1 MQAYRKQ
8 LILYFLFT
16 ILGFYLVTLHSTA
29 SNDFDQLVKDAIRGD
44 TTAQLQLGEMY
55 YEGIGVLQ
63 DYSKAHAWFRIMA
76 IFGDNSSADRVNR
89 LQQSMSDD
97 EIYDAI
103 NEYNDIYRKISDID
117 FGDQELFEN
126 GKITNC
132 NTANNRI
139 QSLQRKDQNNFNDNS
154 TITDFCQLAEASLT
168 IWTEIKNIVAQ
179 CPELDES
186 GSESQF
192 AKESI
197 YWATE
202 TKLRTCSN

>member
-1 MQAYRKQ
+1 MHPYRKQ
-8 LILYFLFT
+8 LILYFIFT
-16 ILGFYLVTLHSTA
+16 VLGFYLVTLHSTA
-29 SNDFDQLVKDAIRGD
+29 SNDFDLLLKDALHGD
-44 TTAQLQLGEMY
+44 TSAQLKLGEMY

-76 IFGDNSSADRVNR
+76 VFGDNSSADRINQ
-89 LQQSMSDD
+89 LQKSMTDD
-97 EIYDAI
+97 ELYEAI
-103 NEYNDIYRKISDID
+103 NEYNNIYNKISNID

-126 GKITNC
+126 GKIINC
-132 NTANNRI
+132 NTANHRI
-139 QSLQRKDQNNFNDNS
+139 LSLQRKDQDNFKDNS
-154 TITDFCQLAEASLT
+154 TLMDFCQLAEASIT
-168 IWTEIKNIVAQ
+168 IWTEIKNIVDQ

-186 GSESQF
+186 GSEGQF